1 MSLQQKLE
9 QILESQQRQQKEI
22 ELLQVE
28 NKRAKKRLKCLT
40 EGVSYL
46 GQIKSGLQE
55 LFLKMS
61 CQESWLDMTGN
72 FKNCQDPFLNHV
84 VKYLDE
90 FEGAILTRV
99 CRWLWFPKKK

>member
-1 MSLQQKLE
+1 MSLQQQLE

-46 GQIKSGLQE
+46 
-55 LFLKMS
+55 
-61 CQESWLDMTGN
+61 
-72 FKNCQDPFLNHV
+72 
-84 VKYLDE
+84 
-90 FEGAILTRV
+90 
-99 CRWLWFPKKK
+99 